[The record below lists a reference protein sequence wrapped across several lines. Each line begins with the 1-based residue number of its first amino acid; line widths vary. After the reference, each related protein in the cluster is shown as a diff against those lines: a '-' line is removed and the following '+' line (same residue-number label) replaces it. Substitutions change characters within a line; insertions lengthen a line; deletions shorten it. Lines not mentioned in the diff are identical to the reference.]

1 MKGLVARAYQ
11 DMSQLMHQFTLPAIP
26 AMRQKHAL
34 QNVSVR
40 LHHKRWEEEQ
50 GQEQEQEQEQEEE
63 EEEML
68 VRPLAQAKT
77 QQLRETVQVR
87 AIYAPSHEHQN

>member
-11 DMSQLMHQFTLPAIP
+11 GTRQLMQQLTLPAIL

-34 QNVSVR
+34 QNVSAR
-40 LHHKRWEEEQ
+40 LHQKRWEEEQ
-50 GQEQEQEQEQEEE
+50 GQEDEEEQEEE

-77 QQLRETVQVR
+77 QKLREIEQVW
-87 AIYAPSHEHQN
+87 AIYAPSH

>member
-1 MKGLVARAYQ
+1 VKGLVARAYQ
-11 DMSQLMHQFTLPAIP
+11 DMRQLMHQFTLPAIL
-26 AMRQKHAL
+26 AIRQKHAL

-50 GQEQEQEQEQEEE
+50 GQEQEQEQEKEEE
-63 EEEML
+63 EEIL

-87 AIYAPSHEHQN
+87 AIYALSYEHQN

>member
-1 MKGLVARAYQ
+1 
-11 DMSQLMHQFTLPAIP
+11 MHQFTLPAIP

-50 GQEQEQEQEQEEE
+50 GQEQGEE

>member
-11 DMSQLMHQFTLPAIP
+11 GMRQLMHQLTLPAIL

-34 QNVSVR
+34 QKVSAR
-40 LHHKRWEEEQ
+40 LHQKWWEEEQ
-50 GQEQEQEQEQEEE
+50 GQEEEEEEE

-77 QQLRETVQVR
+77 QQLREIEQVW
-87 AIYAPSHEHQN
+87 AIYAPSH